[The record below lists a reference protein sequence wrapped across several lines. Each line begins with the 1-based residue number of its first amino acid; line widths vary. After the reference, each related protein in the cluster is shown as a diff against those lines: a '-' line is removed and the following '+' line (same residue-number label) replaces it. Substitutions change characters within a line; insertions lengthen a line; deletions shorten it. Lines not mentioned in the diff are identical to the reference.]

1 MKASATAVFTL
12 LLAAAAGAQ
21 DQQLG
26 ARTKAMGGSYT
37 AFEDDPVS
45 VWLNPAGISTQ
56 TTAMSIAYQTYVT
69 YPLHEEQAPGAITS
83 GFSAEAETTFVDPA
97 FIPSY
102 LGFVFHLGGGES
114 PMALGICYARPYH
127 LNYSFDKVADPTQ
140 TVFTADSNVDQSF
153 SRFRVAFGKDF
164 RFAKSGESGWFT
176 HLSAGA
182 AVDIGYE
189 RWEFKSAA
197 RSASDNA
204 TGFGGGAGLLLGLF
218 DDGESFK
225 VNVGM
230 AWQSPL
236 RWDFSIDPDIA
247 PAFNMPQQLNAGVTF
262 YLLKGFPLRATV
274 DVQWIEWSETAD
286 VALFDGRSEFEDV
299 VNFSV
304 GFEYR
309 IEVAEKVSLFP
320 RLGYRRFDAPWGDK
334 DDLPM
339 TGSFQLVL
347 DTRAGEFNL
356 ATFGIGVGWT
366 AEDGKV
372 RSVDLGADAGGD
384 SYSFALGFNYEF

>member
-1 MKASATAVFTL
+1 
-12 LLAAAAGAQ
+12 
-21 DQQLG
+21 
-26 ARTKAMGGSYT
+26 
-37 AFEDDPVS
+37 
-45 VWLNPAGISTQ
+45 
-56 TTAMSIAYQTYVT
+56 MSIAYQTYVT

-347 DTRAGEFNL
+347 DTRA
-356 ATFGIGVGWT
+356 VGWT